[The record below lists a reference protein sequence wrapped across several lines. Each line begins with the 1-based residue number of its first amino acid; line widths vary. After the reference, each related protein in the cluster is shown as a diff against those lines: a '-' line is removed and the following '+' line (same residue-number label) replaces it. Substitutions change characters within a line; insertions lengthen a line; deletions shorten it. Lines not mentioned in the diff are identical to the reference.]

1 MPSTDDLLTF
11 GRLVKASRQAAR
23 LSIEQL
29 AKLCGV
35 SPSTIKHVEK
45 GRASLSTCS
54 ALLATPEL
62 RLTID
67 DLPPFAREPHR
78 RHGGD
83 TALLRLS
90 LSLTDFAAR
99 EQVLTSVRHFAS
111 HRDLPELA
119 EWAEAKLRSV
129 HRLKSALYESDELL
143 PAQRPCAHQVSSCVG
158 FAELRHCR
166 SHGP

>member
-1 MPSTDDLLTF
+1 MTADDLPTF
-11 GRLVKASRQAAR
+11 GRLVKARRQAAR
-23 LSIEQL
+23 LSHERL

-35 SPSTIKHVEK
+35 SLSTIKNVEK

-62 RLTID
+62 RLSVD

-90 LSLTDFAAR
+90 LSLADFAAR
-99 EQVLTSVRHFAS
+99 EQVLATVRRFAS
-111 HRDLPELA
+111 HRDLPELG
-119 EWAEAKLRSV
+119 EWAEAKLQV
-129 HRLKSALYESDELL
+129 LHRLRAALFATDELL
-143 PAQRPCAHQVSSCVG
+143 PVQRPCVQTARHCVG
-158 FAELRHCR
+158 SVEGSQC
-166 SHGP
+166 

>member
-1 MPSTDDLLTF
+1 MTADDLPTF
-11 GRLVKASRQAAR
+11 GRLVKARRQAAR
-23 LSIEQL
+23 LSHERL

-35 SPSTIKHVEK
+35 SLSTIKNVEK

-62 RLTID
+62 RLSVD

-90 LSLTDFAAR
+90 LSLADFAAR
-99 EQVLTSVRHFAS
+99 EQVLATVRRFAS
-111 HRDLPELA
+111 HRDLPELG
-119 EWAEAKLRSV
+119 EWAEAKLQV
-129 HRLKSALYESDELL
+129 LHRLRAALFATDEL
-143 PAQRPCAHQVSSCVG
+143 PVQRQCVQTARHCVG
-158 FAELRHCR
+158 SVEGSQC
-166 SHGP
+166 